1 MSETSAER
9 LAVNLLKS
17 VDLPTFGRPT
27 MAMVGGISARAAI
40 ARSTPTASANC
51 ARVQLRVQLSAMSWA
66 LSVST
71 NMRPPAT
78 TGAM

>member
-1 MSETSAER
+1 MSETSAVR

-17 VDLPTFGRPT
+17 VDLPTLGRPT
-27 MAMVGGISARAAI
+27 MAMVGGISARAAM
-40 ARSTPTASANC
+40 ARPTPIASAKC
-51 ARVQLRVQLSAMSWA
+51 VELQLSAMSWA